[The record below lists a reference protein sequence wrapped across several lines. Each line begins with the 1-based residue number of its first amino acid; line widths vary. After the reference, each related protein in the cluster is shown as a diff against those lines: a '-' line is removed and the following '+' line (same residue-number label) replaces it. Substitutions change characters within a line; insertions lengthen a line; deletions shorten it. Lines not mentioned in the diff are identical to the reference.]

1 MTNLDDETSNRIVQE
16 SEYFALL
23 EQEAQ
28 NKKNF
33 RTNCWIIGGLM
44 IFAIVFTIVL
54 KTFNLQ

>member
-28 NKKNF
+28 NKK
-33 RTNCWIIGGLM
+33 TSEQ
-44 IFAIVFTIVL
+44 IVG
-54 KTFNLQ
+54 